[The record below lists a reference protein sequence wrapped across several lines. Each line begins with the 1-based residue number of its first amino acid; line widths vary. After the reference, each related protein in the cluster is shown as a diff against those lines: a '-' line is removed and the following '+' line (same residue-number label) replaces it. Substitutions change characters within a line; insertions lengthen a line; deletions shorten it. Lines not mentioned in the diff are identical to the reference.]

1 MMTGTVR
8 FFNADYGYGSIS
20 PVRGGIDAA
29 VYLPAVH
36 LAGWTTLE
44 RDQTVRY
51 DLSIDRNGKLSAIN
65 LEAA

>member
-8 FFNADYGYGSIS
+8 FFSAEYGYGSIS
-20 PVRGGIDAA
+20 PVRGGIEAA

-44 RDQTVRY
+44 RDQAVRY